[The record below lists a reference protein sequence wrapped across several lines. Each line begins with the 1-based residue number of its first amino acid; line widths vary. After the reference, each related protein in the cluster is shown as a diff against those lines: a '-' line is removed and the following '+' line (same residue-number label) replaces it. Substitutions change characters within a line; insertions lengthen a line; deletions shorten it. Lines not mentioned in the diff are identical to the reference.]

1 MHKYAGAGA
10 QGPADGAHVPQCRR
24 PDYSSCMRR
33 FFRSATAGL
42 AIAGALLATACENP
56 VPPSSLPEP
65 DPATA
70 TYAPSLNINIASF
83 TRTSS
88 GLFYLD
94 RATGSGRAV
103 ALNDTVSVHYTL
115 YRHSDGQ
122 KLDSSRDPG
131 RSALRTRVSNENLI
145 AGFTEGLVGMRVG
158 GQRILLVRPSL
169 GYGPLGN
176 GQITGQD
183 ILVFDVQVLSITP
196 VTTTT
201 GS

>member
-1 MHKYAGAGA
+1 
-10 QGPADGAHVPQCRR
+10 
-24 PDYSSCMRR
+24 MRR
-33 FFRSATAGL
+33 LLRSVTAGL
-42 AIAGALLATACENP
+42 ATGAALLVAGCENP

-70 TYAPSLNINIASF
+70 TYAPSLNITVANF

-94 RATGSGRAV
+94 RATGSGRTA

-115 YRHSDGQ
+115 YRHSDGR

-131 RSALRTRVSNENLI
+131 RSALRTRVSTENLI

-158 GQRILLVRPSL
+158 GQRLLLVKPSL

-176 GQITGQD
+176 NQGITGQD
-183 ILVFDVQVLSITP
+183 ILVFDIQMLAITP
-196 VTTTT
+196 AAGT
-201 GS
+201 